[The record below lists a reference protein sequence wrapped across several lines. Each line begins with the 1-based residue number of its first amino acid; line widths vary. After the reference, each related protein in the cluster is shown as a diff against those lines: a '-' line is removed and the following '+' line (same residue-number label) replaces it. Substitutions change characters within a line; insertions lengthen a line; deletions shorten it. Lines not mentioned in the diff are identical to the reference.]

1 MRSAPWRAVSLVLIL
16 GLVLMSCDGPNRGSN
31 TQPSS
36 ASGFLVVVT
45 ASPNVV
51 RGATVASGL
60 DTGGC
65 SQIQVKVSD
74 THGNLIDGASVT
86 GSPSLG
92 VFRVGDED
100 FLNFAGVTTRGF
112 LNRTWCSKAERGTA
126 IITVTV
132 EDAVATVLITIT

>member
-36 ASGFLVVVT
+36 AQGFLIVVT

-51 RGATVASGL
+51 RGATAGGE

-65 SQIQVKVSD
+65 AQIQVKVFD
-74 THGNLIDGASVT
+74 THGNLIDGAFVSGT
-86 GSPSLG
+86 SSLG
-92 VFRVGDED
+92 VFRLGTED
-100 FLNFAGVTTRGF
+100 LLNFVGVTTRGF
-112 LNRTWCSKAERGTA
+112 LTRTWCAKAERGTA
-126 IITVTV
+126 IITATV
-132 EDAVATVLITIT
+132 EDAVATVLITIF